1 MISMI
6 LTYIQS
12 IEDDSK
18 RRIVEDIYDLYYK
31 HMTACA
37 LDILR
42 NYHDSQDAVQ
52 DAFYNITAT
61 YELFVDA
68 AAPATA
74 ALVHIYVRNAAIN
87 IYNKNKRHSKIVM
100 ICDNIEEVAKD
111 IVDEGADVQR
121 IVIDNE
127 TTEIVSEAV
136 DKLDPMYRDLI
147 IMKYYYHMRNVDI
160 AQVLNIDSN
169 KVNGRIFRAKQKLK
183 EILGTEAYERITR

>member
-1 MISMI
+1 MMI
-6 LTYIQS
+6 LAYIQS
-12 IEDDSK
+12 IEDDNK

-87 IYNKNKRHSKIVM
+87 IYNKNKRHAKVVM
-100 ICDNIEEVAKD
+100 LCDNIEEVAKD
-111 IVDEGADVQR
+111 IVDEDADVQR

-136 DKLDPMYRDLI
+136 DKLDDMYRDLI